1 MKYNPLQHPSL
12 CLGLHASLSG
22 HRCGLSMHNK
32 LYAEPAKVGD
42 LVQVYFG
49 GGMLI
54 WSRMLKS
61 TWYKNHN
68 AWLNEICLS
77 FVIFS
82 CFAYFQVG
90 SSTWC
95 MHFLTL
101 ANASKQVKED
111 YSQALQVELILM
123 FITTVMLWLT
133 KSSPIVHCIFNIPLL
148 YFTDCCCAF
157 MASTKVCWQVFSSH
171 ERHDEFY
178 VCEK

>member
-1 MKYNPLQHPSL
+1 MPDTKGMEQCMSL
-12 CLGLHASLSG
+12 SIIIAKVLNCIGWASLQQNTLVAF
-22 HRCGLSMHNK
+22 LSSVFWK
-32 LYAEPAKVGD
+32 FLDAVVD
-42 LVQVYFG
+42 LILF
-49 GGMLI
+49 
-54 WSRMLKS
+54 
-61 TWYKNHN
+61 
-68 AWLNEICLS
+68 
-77 FVIFS
+77 
-82 CFAYFQVG
+82 CFLFQVG

-178 VCEK
+178 VCQKSLDSLSFSLFWENSGKPFRCLGWS